1 MHGDARPG
9 GVEEGFGALFEG
21 VARPRPHGGGRVR
34 EQPLRESL
42 LERAAGLGP
51 VQGAGASTA
60 RLAITLDGKV
70 LALPYLTRPITDS
83 KITINGPP
91 TLFTRAYT
99 WSAPAVPMSPSGR
112 PGP

>member
-9 GVEEGFGALFEG
+9 GVEECLGALFEG
-21 VARPRPHGGGRVR
+21 VAYSCPHGGRVR
-34 EQPLRESL
+34 EQPFRESL
-42 LERAAGLGP
+42 LERAASLGP

-60 RLAITLDGKV
+60 RLAITLDGEV

-99 WSAPAVPMSPSGR
+99 WSAPAVPMSPSSR